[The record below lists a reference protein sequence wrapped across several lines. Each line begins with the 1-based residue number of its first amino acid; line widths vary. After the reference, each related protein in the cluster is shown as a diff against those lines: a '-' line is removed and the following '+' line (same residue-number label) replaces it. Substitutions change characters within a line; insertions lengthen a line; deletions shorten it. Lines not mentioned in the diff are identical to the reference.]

1 MAIRPKAI
9 YRLNVIPIKL
19 PMTFF
24 IELEQIIPKFIRN
37 QKKKNPRIA
46 EAILRGEKKAGSITF
61 PDFQTLLQSYSN
73 QNSVL
78 LVPIQT
84 YGSMEQNSQ
93 EINPGTYSQLI
104 LDEGCK
110 NIKWERT
117 CLSSWPFS
125 TIILKILNVYWHGKK
140 AYNIAY
146 LPREPNNCAWK
157 FGRRW
162 VLVASKKLVFFTNE
176 HQCIWR
182 SQQFLNKERG
192 FPSFSFVAMEK
203 GQVKGRK
210 MV

>member
-24 IELEQIIPKFIRN
+24 IELEQIIKKKI
-37 QKKKNPRIA
+37 QKKKKKKKPRITK
-46 EAILRGEKKAGSITF
+46 AILNEKKKAESITF

-110 NIKWERT
+110 NIK
-117 CLSSWPFS
+117 
-125 TIILKILNVYWHGKK
+125 
-140 AYNIAY
+140 
-146 LPREPNNCAWK
+146 
-157 FGRRW
+157 
-162 VLVASKKLVFFTNE
+162 
-176 HQCIWR
+176 
-182 SQQFLNKERG
+182 
-192 FPSFSFVAMEK
+192 
-203 GQVKGRK
+203 
-210 MV
+210 